1 MKSGVGSFATQLKE
15 LREAAGFSQEKLASL
30 AGLSVHAIGALERG
44 ERRRPQFDT
53 VRALSA
59 AFDLSGPARDEFL
72 GSARPPGDRH
82 TNPARLPVPL
92 TRLVGRD
99 AEMNTIGHWLIDP
112 SVRLVTLVGPG
123 GVGKTRL
130 SLELARTITNQGSTR
145 VVFVSLA
152 SLEDPALVASTI
164 ADALGLAGA
173 TGLDAARRVSVAC
186 AKVPTLMVLD
196 NFEHLLGAAP
206 LVASL
211 LASTTTT
218 RILVTSRA
226 PLHIRGEREYAVGP
240 LAMDP
245 GAGTSPAD
253 LAHLPAIRLFVE
265 RIHEAQPDFQLTPG
279 NAPII
284 AEICR
289 RLDALP
295 LSLELAAP
303 WIKALTP
310 EGLLRRLNRDVLLAS
325 VGHRDRPERHQTMN
339 ATVSW
344 SYHLLDSDE
353 QRAFRRLG
361 LLPGLFSIDA
371 AEAVLAG
378 NTPASMRRHDALRMV
393 AGLIDKSLLLRAEA
407 SALTSPRF
415 YMLETV
421 RGYAAHEL
429 TASGERDD
437 ALEGLIRYYA
447 VHASEAEKAL
457 AAPRRGATT
466 RPSCAS
472 RPQFDGALQ
481 VC

>member
-1 MKSGVGSFATQLKE
+1 MKPGGSFATQLKE
-15 LREAAGFSQEKLASL
+15 LRATAGFSQEELASI
-30 AGLSVHAIGALERG
+30 AGLSVHAISALERG
-44 ERRRPQFDT
+44 ERRRPQFET

-59 AFDLSGPARDEFL
+59 ALDLRGTARDEFV
-72 GSARPPGDRH
+72 GSARPPDERP

-92 TRLVGRD
+92 TSLVGRD
-99 AEMNTIGHWLIDP
+99 AEMDTIGHWLSDP
-112 SVRLVTLVGPG
+112 CVRLVTLVGPG

-130 SLELARTITNQGSTR
+130 ALELARTITNQGSTR

-152 SLEDPALVASTI
+152 SLGDPDFVASTI
-164 ADALGLAGA
+164 AHALGLASA
-173 TGLDAARRVSVAC
+173 TALDAARRVRIAC
-186 AKVPTLMVLD
+186 AEVPTLMVLD

-206 LVASL
+206 LLASL

-226 PLHIRGEREYAVGP
+226 PLRIRGEREYAVGP
-240 LAMDP
+240 LVMDA
-245 GAGTSPAD
+245 GAATSPAD
-253 LAHLPAIRLFVE
+253 LAHVPAIRLFLE

-284 AEICR
+284 AEICQ

-310 EGLLRRLNRDVLLAS
+310 EGLLRQLDRDVLLAS

-344 SYHLLDSDE
+344 SYHLLDPDE

-361 LLPGLFSIDA
+361 MLPGLFSIDA

-378 NTPASMRRHDALRMV
+378 NAPASTRRNDTLRMV
-393 AGLIDKSLLLRAEA
+393 AGLIDKSLLLRAET
-407 SALTSPRF
+407 SAVTCPRY

-421 RGYAAHEL
+421 RAYAAYEL

-437 ALEGLIRYYA
+437 AMEGLIRCYVA
-447 VHASEAEKAL
+447 HACEAEKAP
-457 AAPRRGATT
+457 AAPRRGATFSS
-466 RPSCAS
+466 RAS
-472 RPQFDGALQ
+472 RLQFDGALQ

>member
-1 MKSGVGSFATQLKE
+1 MQLKE
-15 LREAAGFSQEKLASL
+15 LRTTAGFSQEELASI

-44 ERRRPQFDT
+44 ERRRPQFET

-59 AFDLSGPARDEFL
+59 AFDLRGTARDEFL
-72 GSARPPGDRH
+72 GSARPSGDRL
-82 TNPARLPVPL
+82 TKPAPLPVPL
-92 TRLVGRD
+92 TSLVGRD
-99 AEMNTIGHWLIDP
+99 ADLDTVGHWLIDP

-130 SLELARTITNQGSTR
+130 ALELARTITNQGSTR

-152 SLEDPALVASTI
+152 PLGDPVFVASTI
-164 ADALGLAGA
+164 AHALGLAGA
-173 TGLDAARRVSVAC
+173 TALDAARRVSVAC
-186 AKVPTLMVLD
+186 AEVPTLMVLD
-196 NFEHLLGAAP
+196 SFEHLLSAAP
-206 LVASL
+206 LIASL

-240 LAMDP
+240 LVMDA
-245 GAGTSPAD
+245 GAASSPAD
-253 LAHLPAIRLFVE
+253 LAHAPAIRLFVE
-265 RIHEAQPDFQLTPG
+265 RIQEAQPDFELTPG

-303 WIKALTP
+303 WIKSLTP
-310 EGLLRRLNRDVLLAS
+310 EGLLRQLDRDVLLAS

-344 SYHLLDSDE
+344 SYRLLDADE
-353 QRAFRRLG
+353 RRAFRRLG
-361 LLPGLFSIDA
+361 VLHGPFSIDA

-378 NTPASMRRHDALRMV
+378 HTPASMRRNDALRMV
-393 AGLIDKSLLLRAEA
+393 AGLIDKSLLLREET
-407 SALTSPRF
+407 SAVTCPRY
-415 YMLETV
+415 YMLESV
-421 RGYAAHEL
+421 RAYAAYEL

-437 ALEGLIRYYA
+437 AMEGLIRYYVA
-447 VHASEAEKAL
+447 CEAKKAL
-457 AAPRRGATT
+457 ATPRRGAP
-466 RPSCAS
+466 RSSIAS
-472 RPQFDGALQ
+472 RSQFDGALQ